1 MKTNKINIEFIQE
14 REREKE
20 KEERVFKRKGRI
32 FKNVASKI
40 IKCFSEIFRKLKNV
54 RRKYLLIR
62 TMVVASCN
70 LLLDRVYRVYQ
81 IYGNIGYTCKCQL
94 EILELLKWTLFT
106 SSNFR
111 FGLFQILLSKW
122 SNFFVFHLFCSSLKG
137 NGKYA

>member
-14 REREKE
+14 REREKEKEERERE

-70 LLLDRVYRVYQ
+70 LLLE
-81 IYGNIGYTCKCQL
+81 YTGC
-94 EILELLKWTLFT
+94 IRSMATLVIHANV
-106 SSNFR
+106 SR
-111 FGLFQILLSKW
+111 
-122 SNFFVFHLFCSSLKG
+122 
-137 NGKYA
+137 KY